1 MPYISQEDRN
11 TIDRYLTRLFE
22 EQLDTFSSG
31 QITYILTCICRNWLA
46 SRKQAKGE
54 LRFDDYS
61 DVLKVLESAKL
72 EYYRRVMVPFEEG
85 KKIVNG
91 DVY

>member
-1 MPYISQEDRN
+1 VPYINQNDRN
-11 TIDRYLTRLFE
+11 TIDRYLVRLFE

-31 QITYILTCICRNWLA
+31 QITYILTSICQRWLA
-46 SRKQAKGE
+46 SREQAKGP

-72 EYYRRVMVPFEEG
+72 EYYRRVMGSFEDG